1 MSGAPNISGTNEFP
15 KAPIMLQYSFEFKV
29 LCFRI
34 FVQDFV
40 HCSVSAVAG

>member
-15 KAPIMLQYSFEFKV
+15 KGSIMLKYSFEFKV
-29 LCFRI
+29 LCLRI

-40 HCSVSAVAG
+40 HCNVSAVAG